1 MAVRKPYVELRV
13 PLGGLVEAGLLNL
26 GGHEAA
32 RGSAED
38 GLASQS
44 PAGSHSSD
52 RRHGCSRSC
61 VEVGIRGELETGL
74 VGENREHR
82 MMLPGHVTIRPLS
95 G

>member
-1 MAVRKPYVELRV
+1 MAVRKSYVELRV
-13 PLGGLVEAGLLNL
+13 PLGGLVEASLLDL

-52 RRHGCSRSC
+52 RRHGCSWSC
-61 VEVGIRGELETGL
+61 VEVEFAENWSRGWWERIVSIE
-74 VGENREHR
+74 
-82 MMLPGHVTIRPLS
+82 
-95 G
+95 